1 MYFPL
6 WSVYAC
12 ACVLDIRMED
22 KDVVEFLDS
31 SKSVYSFNFELKNEQ
46 LEVLTTTL
54 NGKNVFALLP
64 TGYSKTM
71 CFTLIPL
78 LFDEVNI
85 VDRHTEISAL

>member
-12 ACVLDIRMED
+12 ACVFDIRMED
-22 KDVVEFLDS
+22 KDVEFLDS
-31 SKSVYSFNFELKNEQ
+31 SNSVYSFNFELKNEQ

>member
-1 MYFPL
+1 MSGKRPL
-6 WSVYAC
+6 STPVKTP
-12 ACVLDIRMED
+12 R
-22 KDVVEFLDS
+22 K
-31 SKSVYSFNFELKNEQ
+31 LKLYRPTGTTQ

>member
-1 MYFPL
+1 
-6 WSVYAC
+6 
-12 ACVLDIRMED
+12 MED
-22 KDVVEFLDS
+22 KVVVEFLDS

-71 CFTLIPL
+71 CFILIPL

>member
-1 MYFPL
+1 
-6 WSVYAC
+6 
-12 ACVLDIRMED
+12 MED

-71 CFTLIPL
+71 CFTLIPPSL
-78 LFDEVNI
+78 SSILMSSTHAHAYTDHSGNYI
-85 VDRHTEISAL
+85 PGGK